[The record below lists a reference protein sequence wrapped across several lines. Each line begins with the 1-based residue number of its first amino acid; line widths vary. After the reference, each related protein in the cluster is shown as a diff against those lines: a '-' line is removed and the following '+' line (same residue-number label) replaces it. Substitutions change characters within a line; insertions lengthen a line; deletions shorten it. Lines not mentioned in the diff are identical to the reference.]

1 MNPTS
6 PETVRQLAIQG
17 FSPNQIARR
26 LNQAGEHTSTGKQ
39 WYTKTAKTAVKRVL
53 SPEEFTAWEASLRS
67 RSYGGADVAAAAA
80 LPTPVA
86 PQAATPSPADI
97 VAAETARLSERAALE
112 TEKARLQ
119 AENASLAAPA
129 AAPTVVVPKAAPAA
143 PEAPKPAP
151 EADTRWARLVVSSE
165 GGVTVS
171 VTEYP
176 DRAAAVRAVLAETT
190 PPGSSVVALPFAD
203 VADCAYLA
211 KATRIFRF

>member
-6 PETVRQLAIQG
+6 PETVRQLALQG

-26 LNQAGEHTSTGKQ
+26 LNQAGAHTSTGKQ
-39 WYTKTAKTAVKRVL
+39 WYTKTARTAVKRVL
-53 SPEEFTAWEASLRS
+53 NPEEFTAWEASLKGRS
-67 RSYGGADVAAAAA
+67 SGGADVAAAAA
-80 LPTPVA
+80 LPPPVA

-119 AENASLAAPA
+119 AENAALAAP

-143 PEAPKPAP
+143 PEAP
-151 EADTRWARLVVSSE
+151 EADTRWARLVVSGE

-203 VADCAYLA
+203 VAGSAYLA
-211 KATRIFRF
+211 KATRILRF